1 MESIEIGNDGTKKK
15 TRGLFDGPDSTAT
28 VWGSFPEQDE
38 LSGDPVKIKDLPAG
52 TVITA
57 LGLLEYDTR
66 FGRSV
71 TIFGTDPDG
80 NTARFWVPQSV
91 AKRLIAAAPLMGF
104 PYKLKVVKGF
114 SEKYK
119 RAWTSLEDA
128 D

>member
-1 MESIEIGNDGTKKK
+1 MEDIELGNVKQQKK
-15 TRGLFDGPDSTAT
+15 TSGLFDGPTSTAT
-28 VWGSFPEQDE
+28 IWGSFPEQDE

-52 TVITA
+52 TIITA

-71 TIFGTDPDG
+71 TIYGHTDGVP
-80 NTARFWVPQSV
+80 TRYWVPQSV
-91 AKRLIAAAPLMGF
+91 AKKLLAAAPLMGF
-104 PYKLKVVKGF
+104 PYDLKVVKGF